1 MRAGRLAERPYDVP
15 QRIVIPNLTGMI
27 VPAALRSADDVGFTL
42 ASADPMMRLTDVASS
57 GRWQVAE
64 QEPVGGATRFRG
76 DTVAVT
82 FRRDHRGPDAGD
94 REPRNPL
101 PPVRVESAPLPQ
113 ADALDADVI

>member
-42 ASADPMMRLTDVASS
+42 ASADPMMRLADVASS

-64 QEPVGGATRFRG
+64 QEPVGDPVPRRHGRRHVPAGSPGTR
-76 DTVAVT
+76 
-82 FRRDHRGPDAGD
+82 RR
-94 REPRNPL
+94 
-101 PPVRVESAPLPQ
+101 
-113 ADALDADVI
+113 